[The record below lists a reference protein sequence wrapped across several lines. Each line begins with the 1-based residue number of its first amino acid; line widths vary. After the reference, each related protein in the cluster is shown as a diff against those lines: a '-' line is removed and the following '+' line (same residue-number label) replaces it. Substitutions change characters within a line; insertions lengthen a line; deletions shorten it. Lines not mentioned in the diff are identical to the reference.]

1 AAPALRSTDRPHT
14 EVQGMIRIAKKMRRL
29 GHNAKGVAAVEF
41 ALALPVLV
49 GLTMYGMEAANMAFT
64 SQKLG
69 DIATLTADSVSRI
82 RLSISNGD
90 VTDALGGIKILGDTI
105 DLRNRGRII
114 VSSVQPVLDSSN
126 NVTNQK
132 VRWQRCTGALVKDSP
147 YAVNTNLGA
156 DGIGP
161 TGRKIAASKDNET
174 IFVEVYYTYKPLVS
188 SAFFGTPQMSA
199 IAAMSVRE
207 RSSNDINATG
217 TNSPCGSG
225 NYNA

>member
-1 AAPALRSTDRPHT
+1 MNRIYKRLRR
-14 EVQGMIRIAKKMRRL
+14 
-29 GHNAKGVAAVEF
+29 NADGVAAVEF

-82 RLSISNGD
+82 RLSINNGD

-114 VSSVQPVLDSSN
+114 VSSVQPVLDNSGN
-126 NVTNQK
+126 LTNQK
-132 VRWQRCTGALVKDSP
+132 VRWQRCAGALVKDSP

-156 DGIGP
+156 EGIGA
-161 TGRKIAASKDNET
+161 TNRKIAVSKDSEM
-174 IFVEVYYTYKPLVS
+174 IFVEVYYTYRPLVS

-199 IAAMSVRE
+199 VAAMSVRE
-207 RSSNDINATG
+207 RSSNDINTTG
-217 TNSPCGSG
+217 TNSPCGTGS
-225 NYNA
+225 YAA

>member
-1 AAPALRSTDRPHT
+1 
-14 EVQGMIRIAKKMRRL
+14 MIMASNTLRRL
-29 GHNAKGVAAVEF
+29 RRDRRGMAAVEF

-49 GLTMYGMEAANMAFT
+49 GLTMYGMETANMAYT

-90 VTDALGGIKILGDTI
+90 VTDALGGIKILGDSI

-114 VSSVQPVLDSSN
+114 VSSVKPVLDN
-126 NVTNQK
+126 AGNVTNQR
-132 VRWQRCTGALVKDSP
+132 VRWQRCTGALAKDSP
-147 YAVNTNLGA
+147 YAVDTDLGTA
-156 DGIGP
+156 GIGA
-161 TGRKIAASKDNET
+161 TGRKIAASKDSET

-188 SAFFGTPQMSA
+188 SAFYGTPQMSA
-199 IAAMSVRE
+199 VAAMSVRE
-207 RSSNDINATG
+207 RSANDINTSG

-225 NYNA
+225 SYNA